1 MANKLDKTIWRRIGI
16 IAVLI
21 PISLVFSYGWFGVIF
36 IAWTL
41 WEDLTSP
48 SVGGAPPRIWATATP
63 DDDDWLSLFILACES
78 PAESTFL
85 EAMVREFDLLPNEGK
100 LLAPG
105 ISLAMQVKFQQYRFD
120 FVINNIFIV
129 EIDGATYHSSPEA
142 VERDRI
148 RDAFSLAHGFKVL
161 RIPASV
167 VFNAPFEAV
176 RQVRQFA
183 LEPIVAR
190 PIERASRDCLAL
202 SGSKQK
208 PIEHY
213 LKGLKGG
220 ISSITQGLSEL
231 AKQIDNAS
239 VHQAAMADFRSAIS
253 LERHYLEAIVR
264 KTEYRIWEANL
275 DPEQRAFTQDLH
287 KKLTEAETSRPLS
300 DTYQWARII
309 YPNTVDDTQIQQKIA
324 CECESS
330 FLARK
335 QMFSEINE
343 RCIKDPVFGK
353 GFREIMEESK
363 FPYMH
368 LVHPIR
374 PWLGFRALLDD
385 VSRKAENKDA
395 TEPR

>member
-1 MANKLDKTIWRRIGI
+1 MANKLDKTIWRRLGI

-21 PISLVFSYGWFGVIF
+21 PVSLAFSYVWFGVLF

-48 SVGGAPPRIWATATP
+48 RVEGAPPRTWVTATP
-63 DDDDWLSLFILACES
+63 EDDDWLALFIRGCES
-78 PAESTFL
+78 PAESAFL
-85 EAMVREFDLLPNEGK
+85 KAMVSEFCLLPNEGK

-148 RDAFSLAHGFKVL
+148 RDEFSLAHGFKVL

-167 VFNAPFEAV
+167 VFITPFKAV
-176 RQVRQFA
+176 QQVKQFA
-183 LEPIVAR
+183 LEPIAAQSIQIVSKD
-190 PIERASRDCLAL
+190 PVAL
-202 SGSKQK
+202 SGVKRK

-213 LKGLKGG
+213 LKSLKGG
-220 ISSITQGLSEL
+220 IFSITEGVSEL
-231 AKQIDNAS
+231 AKQIGDAS
-239 VHQAAMADFRSAIS
+239 VHQAAIGDFRSAIS
-253 LERHYLEAIVR
+253 LERYYMESMVK
-264 KTEYRIWEANL
+264 KTEHRIWEANL
-275 DPEQRAFTQDLH
+275 DPEQRAFAQDLRN
-287 KKLTEAETSRPLS
+287 KLTEGETLRPLS
-300 DTYQWARII
+300 DAFKWARII
-309 YPNTVDDTQIQQKIA
+309 YPNTVTDPLIQQKIVS
-324 CECESS
+324 ECESL
-330 FLARK
+330 FLARN
-335 QMFSEINE
+335 QMFSEIVD

-353 GFREIMEESK
+353 VFRELMEESK

-374 PWLGFRALLDD
+374 PRLSFRALLNDY
-385 VSRKAENKDA
+385 SHQAENDGASDLK
-395 TEPR
+395 